1 MRRASASIADSIFSM
16 SSVPGVTPGQPYLFA
31 RSYHQPWRALLVAAG
46 GFGAAA
52 LLLFVVDA
60 TGPMWAGMPGWIA
73 AVASIFAANAP
84 LIIAVVAAAAFT
96 SIVGFARA
104 TGIRHWVWTDL
115 LYGLF
120 VGIVARAVVELL
132 APTLGGFGGP
142 LGGALSGDA
151 TLALAIAAS
160 AAVLIS
166 PIIEEL
172 YFRGLM
178 VRALFDALSDAG
190 RVGASIV
197 AVTTSTAA
205 FVLLHVVA
213 AGSLVP
219 VGLIIGS
226 LVVGVGCGV
235 LTVVTGRLWAA
246 IVAHVLYNASGL
258 ALLLW

>member
-1 MRRASASIADSIFSM
+1 M
-16 SSVPGVTPGQPYLFA
+16 STAPGINPGSSSFLAQAYQ
-31 RSYHQPWRALLVAAG
+31 HPWRALLVAAG
-46 GFGAAA
+46 GFGAAV

-166 PIIEEL
+166 PIVEEL

-213 AGSLVP
+213 AGALVP
-219 VGLIIGS
+219 MGLIIGS

-246 IVAHVLYNASGL
+246 VVAHVLYNASGL

>member
-1 MRRASASIADSIFSM
+1 M
-16 SSVPGVTPGQPYLFA
+16 SSVPGVTPGQPYLFT
-31 RSYHQPWRALLVAAG
+31 RSYHQPWRALLIAAG
-46 GFGAAA
+46 GFAAAA

-84 LIIAVVAAAAFT
+84 LIIAVAAAAAFT
-96 SIVGFARA
+96 SLIGFARA
-104 TGIRHWVWTDL
+104 TGIRHWIWTDL

-120 VGIVARAVVELL
+120 VGIVARAVVELV

-142 LGGALSGDA
+142 LGGALTGDA
-151 TLALAIAAS
+151 TIALAIAAS

-172 YFRGLM
+172 YFRGLL

-190 RVGASIV
+190 RIGASIV

-246 IVAHVLYNASGL
+246 IAAHVLYNASGL

>member
-1 MRRASASIADSIFSM
+1 MTSA
-16 SSVPGVTPGQPYLFA
+16 PGVTPGRPYLFV
-31 RSYHQPWRALLVAAG
+31 RSYHQPWRALLIAAVG
-46 GFGAAA
+46 IGAAA
-52 LLLFVVDA
+52 LLLLVVDA
-60 TGPMWAGMPGWIA
+60 TGPMWAGMPGWLA
-73 AVASIFAANAP
+73 AAASILAANAP

-96 SIVGFARA
+96 SLVGFGRA
-104 TGIRHWVWTDL
+104 TGIRPWVWTDL

-120 VGIVARAVVELL
+120 VAIIARAVVEFF

-151 TLALAIAAS
+151 TIALVIAAS
-160 AAVLIS
+160 AAVIVS
-166 PIIEEL
+166 PIVEEL
-172 YFRGLM
+172 YFRGLV
-178 VRALFDALSDAG
+178 VRALCDALVDAG
-190 RVGASIV
+190 RIGASIV
-197 AVTTSTAA
+197 AVVTSTAA

-213 AGSLVP
+213 AGALVP

-246 IVAHVLYNASGL
+246 IAAHVLYNASGL